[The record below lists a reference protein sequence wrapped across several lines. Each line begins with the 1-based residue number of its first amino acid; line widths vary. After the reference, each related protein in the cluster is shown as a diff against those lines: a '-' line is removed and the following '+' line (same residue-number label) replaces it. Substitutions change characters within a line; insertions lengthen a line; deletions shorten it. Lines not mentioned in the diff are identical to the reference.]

1 MLPSESSVM
10 GGLPGT
16 GQHIA
21 GAWSWGRQEPGSSRF
36 IAEQLYINIR
46 NIMSESGRT
55 PVEGGLPGRVWRKG
69 SPHILLMGT
78 KIGTATMQSSME
90 DPQEIEDRT
99 PVRASNTTPGHVSRV
114 SESRILKPYLYSH
127 THGSVIHSHQNTK
140 TTQVSVDRWMDRADL
155 GNEYNGMWLSHARK
169 EILPSATVWMDFK
182 DIMLSDMGQRST
194 RTTCCHLYV
203 GPVKGWTVAARSWGL
218 EDQRPCWS
226 NGTSSQLWE
235 DEILGFNVQQ
245 CAVLASPWESK
256 S

>member
-1 MLPSESSVM
+1 MCSPRSSGKAGPDPPSDTGSGCSKWASLHQSKQILADVMLPSESSVM

-21 GAWSWGRQEPGSSRF
+21 GAWPWGRQEPGSSRF

-140 TTQVSVDRWMDRADL
+140 TTQVSVDR
-155 GNEYNGMWLSHARK
+155 
-169 EILPSATVWMDFK
+169 
-182 DIMLSDMGQRST
+182 
-194 RTTCCHLYV
+194 
-203 GPVKGWTVAARSWGL
+203 
-218 EDQRPCWS
+218 
-226 NGTSSQLWE
+226 
-235 DEILGFNVQQ
+235 
-245 CAVLASPWESK
+245 
-256 S
+256 